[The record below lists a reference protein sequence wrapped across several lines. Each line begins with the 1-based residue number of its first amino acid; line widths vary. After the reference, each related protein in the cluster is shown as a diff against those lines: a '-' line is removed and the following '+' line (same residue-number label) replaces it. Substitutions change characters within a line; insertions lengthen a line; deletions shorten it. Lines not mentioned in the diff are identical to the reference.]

1 MKKAIFFI
9 AVLLL
14 AAMAVSAA
22 PSESGSMP
30 ITVTVD
36 GFLSISV
43 PAFPTTNINAA
54 EATVLEP
61 AGKLKIISNLNNWYI
76 RVHSVNRGLVMYSAG
91 MGPAYS
97 LPYTIAISGLI
108 DETKLDSDVESASQ
122 SATALAGN
130 EYTIKLRFGPS
141 ATFITAGNYSDTI
154 VITLSVR

>member
-76 RVHSVNRGLVMYSAG
+76 LVHSVNRGLVMYSAG

-141 ATFITAGNYSDTI
+141 ATFITAGDYSDTI